1 MTRPPLVSEAP
12 PSRLVRF
19 NLVDW
24 REISRARIGIGILA
38 ALALI
43 GSLLAANWVTT
54 DYGFIPV
61 GFGFESTAGTLFAGV
76 MLASRDAVQDALG
89 RLFVL
94 GLILLGTVV
103 SFAVAAPAIAI
114 ASAVAFLTAE
124 TLDFAIYTPIR
135 ARAKFGNRRWAVA
148 VVASNIVGAITD
160 TVVFLGIAFGLA
172 AIGPALPGQI
182 VGKMWATVA
191 YLLIGAVLA
200 HLYRRYR
207 SKRQDAERDRLAE
220 TYADE
225 AGWVR

>member
-1 MTRPPLVSEAP
+1 MTSPLLPLPPK
-12 PSRLVRF
+12 SRLAEF

-24 REISRARIGIGILA
+24 KDISKGRIGAGLTASLI
-38 ALALI
+38 LI

-94 GLILLGTVV
+94 GLILIGTIV
-103 SFAVAAPAIAI
+103 SLAIAAPAIAI

-135 ARAKFGNRRWAVA
+135 SRAKFGDKRWAIA
-148 VVASNIVGAITD
+148 VVASNIAGAITD
-160 TVVFLGIAFGLA
+160 TVVFLGIAFGA
-172 AIGPALPGQI
+172 SAIMPALPGQM
-182 VGKMWATVA
+182 VGKLWATLA
-191 YLLIGAVLA
+191 YLILGAIA
-200 HLYRRYR
+200 AYAWRAYRTR
-207 SKRQDAERDRLAE
+207 KD
-220 TYADE
+220 
-225 AGWVR
+225 

>member
-1 MTRPPLVSEAP
+1 MTSPLLPLPPK
-12 PSRLVRF
+12 SRLAEF

-24 REISRARIGIGILA
+24 KEISRGRIGVGIA
-38 ALALI
+38 ASLILI

-76 MLASRDAVQDALG
+76 MLASRDVVQDALG

-94 GLILLGTVV
+94 GLILIGTVV
-103 SFAVAAPAIAI
+103 SLAIAAPAIAI

-135 ARAKFGNRRWAVA
+135 SRAKFGDKRWAVA

-160 TVVFLGIAFGLA
+160 TVVFLGIAFGA
-172 AIGPALPGQI
+172 SAIMPALPGQM
-182 VGKMWATVA
+182 VGKLWATLA
-191 YLLIGAVLA
+191 YLVLGALA
-200 HLYRRYR
+200 AYAWRAYRTR
-207 SKRQDAERDRLAE
+207 KD
-220 TYADE
+220 
-225 AGWVR
+225 